1 MKSQK
6 ILIFEKKFILKSNY
20 LLILSVLY
28 SLNFFSQDSDSE
40 EKLISR
46 FRPGVMWFYT
56 GLKPATPEKVRKYD
70 RLIVDLVYNDWLS
83 KEIKPFKN
91 KATSIGFN
99 THLMFDLPITKGNT
113 ISFGTGISYG
123 LYRVHTNGYF
133 VRSELFQKTEFF
145 NDASLYGVEKSV
157 FKLNTLSV
165 PFELRFRGKNWKH
178 AKFHVGARVS
188 YQFHGSTTLSSTN
201 EKIESQQKTIGF
213 YDLNPINVSSHI
225 RFGIRN
231 WSLYASYGFLPLFKS
246 SESVQLNPFQFGV
259 SLSLF

>member
-1 MKSQK
+1 MKSTSF
-6 ILIFEKKFILKSNY
+6 IFILVFYTFNA
-20 LLILSVLY
+20 L
-28 SLNFFSQDSDSE
+28 SQDSDSE

-46 FRPGVMWFYT
+46 FRPGIMWFYT

-70 RLIVDLVYNDWLS
+70 RLIIDFTYNDWLS

-113 ISFGTGISYG
+113 VSFGTGISYG
-123 LYRVHTNGYF
+123 LFRVHTQGFF
-133 VRSELFQKTEFF
+133 VRNEQTKSTEFF
-145 NDASLYGVEKSV
+145 EDASVYGIEKSIV
-157 FKLNTLSV
+157 KVNSLSV
-165 PFELRFRGKNWKH
+165 PFEMRFRGKNWKH
-178 AKFHVGARVS
+178 AKLHIGASVS
-188 YQFHGSTTLSSTN
+188 YQFHASTSLSTKN
-201 EKIESQQKTIGF
+201 NKIEYQQKTIGF
-213 YDLNPINVSSHI
+213 YDLNPINVSSHV

-246 SESVQLNPFQFGV
+246 NESIKLNAFQFGL